1 MKEHLFILLLFGFSL
16 IALSVLFYFIYKS
29 SLIEES
35 ASREMS
41 QSKKKRFQFFLILL
55 TVLLI
60 GLMVSIPKS
69 PYFKFSKDIPS
80 KVVHASAMQ
89 YVFLLSSQPI
99 DIKNPSS
106 EKIEIPRGKVV
117 EFRVTSLDVTHGF
130 GIYDNNAQLIT
141 QTQAM
146 PGYVNRLRWK
156 FDELG
161 EYQILCLEFCG
172 VGHAFMRST
181 FTVK

>member
-16 IALSVLFYFIYKS
+16 IVLSVLFYFIYKS
-29 SLIEES
+29 SLIDEHS
-35 ASREMS
+35 SRELS
-41 QSKKKRFQFFLILL
+41 QSKKKRFQFFFFLL
-55 TVLLI
+55 VLLLI

-69 PYFKFSKDIPS
+69 PYFKYSKDIPA
-80 KVVHASAMQ
+80 KIIHAAAMQ
-89 YVFLLSSQPI
+89 YVFLLSSQSI
-99 DIKNPSS
+99 DMNNLAS
-106 EKIEIPRGKVV
+106 EEIIVPQGKVV

-130 GIYDNNAQLIT
+130 GIYNNDNQLIT

-156 FDELG
+156 FDEPG

-172 VGHAFMRST
+172 TGHAFMRST